1 MSVKRGVRRS
11 IATRTIAISAAVL
24 TVAIIALSTVST
36 RARIANPW
44 IKAIIAG
51 TRAMNERPAH
61 IGWRI
66 RTTVRPFRIIV
77 ISSSWPVTAK
87 KAEGRLYP
95 SLGEVQSP
103 GLEKRVGSFKS
114 LSTKARQ
121 SLRKSLGPDALVFL

>member
-1 MSVKRGVRRS
+1 M
-11 IATRTIAISAAVL
+11 
-24 TVAIIALSTVST
+24 
-36 RARIANPW
+36 
-44 IKAIIAG
+44 
-51 TRAMNERPAH
+51 
-61 IGWRI
+61 
-66 RTTVRPFRIIV
+66 